1 MEKDNTATAAEQERA
16 RRRARR
22 QQRILASA
30 ESRLSKI
37 TGTQT
42 GLSLFS
48 LLYIKVVSY

>member
-1 MEKDNTATAAEQERA
+1 MFSLFHFFDKTMGDIAEQEKIE

-37 TGTQT
+37 TGSQT
-42 GLSLFS
+42 GT
-48 LLYIKVVSY
+48 